1 MPPPADNARIKT
13 LFNLVCDLPDAAA
26 QRAAL
31 EALGADAATLARV
44 MALLQRDRSDAELPP
59 RWRRWFGRR
68 RRE

>member
-13 LFNLVCDLPDAAA
+13 LFKLVCDLPDAAA

-31 EALGADAATLARV
+31 ETLGADAATIARV
-44 MALLQRDRSDAELPP
+44 MVLLHRDRSDADLPP
-59 RWRRWFGRR
+59 HWRRWLGRR